1 MAELTVDIIY
11 GKALYMAAKEV
22 DKVQLV
28 RDEAKEVLSIIKGE
42 PDFMAFINTPV
53 IPAQDKKDVLEKVF
67 GGKVCDELLN
77 LLYVLVDKGR
87 TRHIAKIFAVYEELI
102 DESEGFAIGKII
114 SVNPLKEEQLKKFE
128 AETTK
133 LLRKNVRL
141 KNETDP
147 GLIGGVRIFI
157 DGKLIDA
164 SLRSRLDNLGNTII

>member
-28 RDEAKEVLSIIKGE
+28 RDESKEVLSIIKGE

-53 IPAQDKKDVLEKVF
+53 IPAQDKKNVLEKVF

-102 DESEGFAIGKII
+102 DESEGFAIGRII

-147 GLIGGVRIFI
+147 GLIGGVRIFV

>member
-28 RDEAKEVLSIIKGE
+28 RDEAREVLSIMKSE
-42 PDFMAFINTPV
+42 PDFVEFINTPV
-53 IPAQDKKDVLEKVF
+53 IPARDKKEVLEKIF
-67 GGKVCDELLN
+67 GGNICEELLN

-87 TRHIAKIFAVYEELI
+87 SRHIAKIFAVYEGLI
-102 DESEGFAIGKII
+102 DESEGYALGRII
-114 SVNPLKEEQLKKFE
+114 SVTPLKEEQLKKFE
-128 AETTK
+128 AETAK

-147 GLIGGVRIFI
+147 GLIGGVRIFV